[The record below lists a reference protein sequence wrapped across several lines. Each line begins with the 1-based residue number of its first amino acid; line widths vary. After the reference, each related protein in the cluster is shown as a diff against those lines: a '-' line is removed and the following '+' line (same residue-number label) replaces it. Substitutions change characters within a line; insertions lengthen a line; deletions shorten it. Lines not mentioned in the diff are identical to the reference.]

1 MVVRPCQY
9 REKDGTYRK
18 KGIDTMTWTW
28 NQNLSLF
35 SLFYLTLAQPR
46 SYFEVSRTSCLVKL
60 PIQSDINLNH
70 QSCNSLSQISY
81 ITISWLLTVFPDWVL
96 ASIPPVGGGKEGS
109 WSVWSKCS
117 GSDGKKPES
126 ACARHLPTKVISWY
140 KELKNRKQN
149 IHGDVEILN
158 KKTSKKTHF
167 SDVLDL
173 SSQNT
178 AS

>member
-9 REKDGTYRK
+9 REKDGTYRQ

-60 PIQSDINLNH
+60 PIQTDIDLNYQFVILYH
-70 QSCNSLSQISY
+70 KSV
-81 ITISWLLTVFPDWVL
+81 TISWLFTIVPDWVL

-117 GSDGKKPES
+117 GSDGKSLES
-126 ACARHLPTKVISWY
+126 ARARHLPTKVISWY

-149 IHGDVEILN
+149 IHGEMLKSIS
-158 KKTSKKTHF
+158 TSWCWNTKRARERI
-167 SDVLDL
+167 
-173 SSQNT
+173 SQMC
-178 AS
+178 